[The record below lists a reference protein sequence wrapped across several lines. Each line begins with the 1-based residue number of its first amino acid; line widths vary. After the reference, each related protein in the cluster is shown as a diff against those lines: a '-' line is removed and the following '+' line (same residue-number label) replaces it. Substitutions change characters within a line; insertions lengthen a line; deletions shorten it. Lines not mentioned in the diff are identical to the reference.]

1 MRKIWLAL
9 AAFALLGGITAA
21 ASPAH
26 ALEAPQV
33 RQDDRV
39 LGKAD
44 APITI
49 FEFFSLTCPHCAEFE
64 ETTYPKLKAEWV
76 DTGKAKIVYRD
87 YPLDQNALKAAMV
100 ARCAPPER
108 YAAFVEVLFKQQTV
122 WGLQRDPT
130 ESLKK
135 IAALGGIGADAFDK
149 CINNQDLS
157 KQIVAE
163 EYEAQT
169 KYGVDST
176 PTFFVNGKKVI
187 GALPY
192 DDFVKELTG
201 AGGANLVGASTP
213 VAQTTAPVAQTT
225 APATTT
231 ETSQA
236 PAATTPPA
244 PASAA
249 TATWYSAILDK
260 IKGWF
265 R

>member
-9 AAFALLGGITAA
+9 AAFALFGAIGA

-26 ALEAPQV
+26 ALEVPQV
-33 RQDDRV
+33 TPDDRV

-135 IAALGGIGADAFDK
+135 IAALGGIGAAAFDK
-149 CINNQDLS
+149 CINDQDLS

-176 PTFFVNGKKVI
+176 PTFFVNGKKVV

-225 APATTT
+225 APAATT

>member
-176 PTFFVNGKKVI
+176 PTFFVNGKKVV

-192 DDFVKELTG
+192 DDFIKNLTS
-201 AGGANLVGASTP
+201 AGGADVRGEATP
-213 VAQTTAPVAQTT
+213 ATGTPAQTAQAQAPTSTALASP
-225 APATTT
+225 APATSS
-231 ETSQA
+231 TS
-236 PAATTPPA
+236 
-244 PASAA
+244 S
-249 TATWYSAILDK
+249 IM
-260 IKGWF
+260 
-265 R
+265 

>member
-9 AAFALLGGITAA
+9 AALALLGGITAGA
-21 ASPAH
+21 APAR

-33 RQDDRV
+33 KPDDRV

-49 FEFFSLTCPHCAEFE
+49 FEFFSLTCPHCADFE
-64 ETTYPKLKAEWV
+64 EHTYPKLKAEWV

-108 YAAFVEVLFKQQTV
+108 YAAFVEVLFKQQLV
-122 WGLQRDPT
+122 WAVQKDPT
-130 ESLKK
+130 DALKK
-135 IAALGGIGADAFDK
+135 IAALGGVGAEQFDK
-149 CINNQDLS
+149 CIKDQDLS

-176 PTFFVNGKKVI
+176 PTFFVDGKKVV

-192 DDFVKELTG
+192 DDFVKDLNG
-201 AGGANLVGASTP
+201 SGGANAAGASTP
-213 VAQTTAPVAQTT
+213 APQ
-225 APATTT
+225 
-231 ETSQA
+231 
-236 PAATTPPA
+236 TPPA
-244 PASAA
+244 PSS
-249 TATWYSAILDK
+249 TK
-260 IKGWF
+260 
-265 R
+265 

>member
-176 PTFFVNGKKVI
+176 PTFFVNGKKAV
-187 GALPY
+187 GEMPY
-192 DDFVKELTG
+192 DQFAKLL
-201 AGGANLVGASTP
+201 AGEGDAAAGPSSPAPEAQPATP
-213 VAQTTAPVAQTT
+213 AAPNRVTEPATPAAPAPTAPVPHALTFK
-225 APATTT
+225 
-231 ETSQA
+231 ERVNG
-236 PAATTPPA
+236 
-244 PASAA
+244 
-249 TATWYSAILDK
+249 WIDW
-260 IKGWF
+260 IKSWL
-265 R
+265 

>member
-9 AAFALLGGITAA
+9 AAFALLGGVTAG
-21 ASPAH
+21 ASPAQ

-33 RQDDRV
+33 KPDDRV

-49 FEFFSLTCPHCAEFE
+49 FEFFSLTCPHCADFE
-64 ETTYPKLKAEWV
+64 EHSYPKLKAEWV

-100 ARCAPPER
+100 ARCAPPDR
-108 YAAFVEVLFKQQTV
+108 YPAFVEVLFKQQLV
-122 WGLQRDPT
+122 WGVQKDPT
-130 ESLKK
+130 DALKK
-135 IAALGGIGADAFDK
+135 IAALGGIGAEQFDK
-149 CINNQDLS
+149 CINDQDLS
-157 KQIVAE
+157 KQIAAE

-176 PTFFVNGKKVI
+176 PTFFINGKKVV
-187 GALPY
+187 GALAY
-192 DDFVKELTG
+192 DDFVKQINEASHADSG
-201 AGGANLVGASTP
+201 AATPAMQTAEAPASP
-213 VAQTTAPVAQTT
+213 
-225 APATTT
+225 APATT
-231 ETSQA
+231 
-236 PAATTPPA
+236 
-244 PASAA
+244 ASA
-249 TATWYSAILDK
+249 SMLDK

>member
-9 AAFALLGGITAA
+9 AALALLGGITAGV
-21 ASPAH
+21 SPAQ
-26 ALEAPQV
+26 ALEAPQAKP
-33 RQDDRV
+33 DDRV

-49 FEFFSLTCPHCAEFE
+49 FEFFSLTCPHCADFE
-64 ETTYPKLKAEWV
+64 EHTYPKLKAEWV

-100 ARCAPPER
+100 ARCAPPDR
-108 YAAFVEVLFKQQTV
+108 YPAFVEVLFKQQLV
-122 WGLQRDPT
+122 WGVQKDPT
-130 ESLKK
+130 DALKK
-135 IAALGGIGADAFDK
+135 IAALGGIGAEQFDK
-149 CINNQDLS
+149 CINDLDLS

-176 PTFFVNGKKVI
+176 PTFFVNGKKVV
-187 GALPY
+187 GALAY
-192 DDFVKELTG
+192 DDFVKQINDAGHADSG
-201 AGGANLVGASTP
+201 AATPATQTAAAPASS
-213 VAQTTAPVAQTT
+213 
-225 APATTT
+225 APATT
-231 ETSQA
+231 
-236 PAATTPPA
+236 
-244 PASAA
+244 ASA
-249 TATWYSAILDK
+249 SILDK

>member
-9 AAFALLGGITAA
+9 AVFALLGGIFVTMPARAA
-21 ASPAH
+21 DV
-26 ALEAPQV
+26 PQP
-33 RQDDRV
+33 QPDDRMI
-39 LGKAD
+39 GKAD

-49 FEFFSLTCPHCAEFE
+49 FEFFSLTCPHCADFE
-64 ETTYPKLKAEWV
+64 EHSYPPLKKEWV
-76 DTGKAKIVYRD
+76 DTGKARIIYRD

-122 WGLQRDPT
+122 WGVQRDPT
-130 ESLKK
+130 DSLKK

-149 CINNQDLS
+149 CINDQDLS

-176 PTFFVNGKKVI
+176 PTFFINGKKVV

-192 DDFVKELTG
+192 DDFVKELNG
-201 AGGANLVGASTP
+201 AGGADLVGASTP
-213 VAQTTAPVAQTT
+213 AAHAPD
-225 APATTT
+225 PATPATQST
-231 ETSQA
+231 QA

-249 TATWYSAILDK
+249 ATTWYAAVMDK

>member
-1 MRKIWLAL
+1 MRKIWLAFM
-9 AAFALLGGITAA
+9 AFALLGGMSVAA
-21 ASPAH
+21 TPAH
-26 ALEAPQV
+26 ALDAPQV
-33 RQDDRV
+33 KSDDRV

-64 ETTYPKLKAEWV
+64 EVTYPKVKAEWV
-76 DTGKAKIVYRD
+76 DTGKARIVYRD

-130 ESLKK
+130 DSLKK

-149 CINNQDLS
+149 CINDQDLS

-163 EYEAQT
+163 EYEAQQ

-176 PTFFVNGKKVI
+176 PTFFVNGKKVV

-192 DDFVKELTG
+192 EDFVKELTG
-201 AGGANLVGASTP
+201 AGGDVVGASTP
-213 VAQTTAPVAQTT
+213 
-225 APATTT
+225 APATPAASTPK
-231 ETSQA
+231 ETAQA
-236 PAATTPPA
+236 PVATTPPA

-249 TATWYSAILDK
+249 TTTWYSAIVDK

>member
-1 MRKIWLAL
+1 MRKIWFAL
-9 AAFALLGGITAA
+9 AAFALLGGITAV

-33 RQDDRV
+33 RPDDRV

-49 FEFFSLTCPHCAEFE
+49 FEFFSLTCPHCADFE
-64 ETTYPKLKAEWV
+64 EHTYPKLKAEWV

-100 ARCAPPER
+100 ARCAPPDR
-108 YAAFVEVLFKQQTV
+108 YPAFVEVLFKQQLV
-122 WGLQRDPT
+122 WGVQKDPT
-130 ESLKK
+130 DALKK
-135 IAALGGIGADAFDK
+135 IAALGGIGADQFDK
-149 CINNQDLS
+149 CVNNEDLS

-163 EYEAQT
+163 EYEAQQ

-176 PTFFVNGKKVI
+176 PTFFVNGKKVV

-192 DDFVKELTG
+192 DDFVKQLSG
-201 AGGANLVGASTP
+201 ADHSDLSG
-213 VAQTTAPVAQTT
+213 
-225 APATTT
+225 PATPATQT
-231 ETSQA
+231 AEA
-236 PAATTPPA
+236 PAAPA
-244 PASAA
+244 PTSTASL
-249 TATWYSAILDK
+249 LDT

>member
-9 AAFALLGGITAA
+9 AAFALLGGISAA

-33 RQDDRV
+33 KPDDRV

-44 APITI
+44 APNTI
-49 FEFFSLTCPHCAEFE
+49 FEFFSLTCPHCADFE
-64 ETTYPKLKAEWV
+64 EHTYPKLKQEWV
-76 DTGKAKIVYRD
+76 DTGKARIVYRD

-100 ARCAPPER
+100 ARCAPPDR
-108 YAAFVEVLFKQQTV
+108 YPAFVEVLFKQQMV
-122 WGLQRDPT
+122 WGVQRDPT
-130 ESLKK
+130 DALKK
-135 IAALGGIGADAFDK
+135 IAALGGIGADQFDK
-149 CINNQDLS
+149 CINDQDLS

-176 PTFFVNGKKVI
+176 PTFFVNGKKVV

-192 DDFVKELTG
+192 DDFVKELNGT
-201 AGGANLVGASTP
+201 AGVGTAGASTP
-213 VAQTTAPVAQTT
+213 ATKD
-225 APATTT
+225 PA
-231 ETSQA
+231 A
-236 PAATTPPA
+236 PAAQGPASPA
-244 PASAA
+244 PAAA
-249 TATWYSAILDK
+249 PTWYSAILDK